1 MPSHHLR
8 QRGLRLSRRRS
19 MVTLR
24 LQHGVAVGA
33 RPSLPDLIGF
43 GRRAMDVPPQEPKD
57 YQRYQIGALAAFA
70 RAPGT
75 RLQRV
80 KSHGI
85 EYHMVEADLPL
96 GAQGRSRSSN
106 WTRS

>member
-1 MPSHHLR
+1 
-8 QRGLRLSRRRS
+8 
-19 MVTLR
+19 
-24 LQHGVAVGA
+24 
-33 RPSLPDLIGF
+33 
-43 GRRAMDVPPQEPKD
+43 MDVPPQEPKD

-85 EYHMVEADLPL
+85 EYHMFEADPPL
-96 GAQGRSRSSN
+96 GAQERSTSSN